1 MAEQARKGRRGRFV
15 RFLISAFGRERW
27 MPYAYDVEP
36 PTLYEQL
43 DELLAAVA
51 DQESHWRRKLGSRRR

>member
-1 MAEQARKGRRGRFV
+1 MAGQERKGRHGRFV

-27 MPYAYDVEP
+27 MPYAYDIEP

-51 DQESHWRRKLGSRRR
+51 DEESHWRRKLGPRRR

>member
-1 MAEQARKGRRGRFV
+1 
-15 RFLISAFGRERW
+15 
-27 MPYAYDVEP
+27 MPYAYDIEP

-51 DQESHWRRKLGSRRR
+51 DEESHWRRKLGPRRR